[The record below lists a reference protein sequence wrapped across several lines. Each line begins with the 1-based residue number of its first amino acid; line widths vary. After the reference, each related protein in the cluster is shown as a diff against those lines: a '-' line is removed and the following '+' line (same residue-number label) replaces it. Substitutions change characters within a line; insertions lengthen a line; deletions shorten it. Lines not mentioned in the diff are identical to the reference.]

1 MSSRRPVENFSAAL
15 RALNSWPNDWKSG
28 MKNDS
33 LASADAPA
41 HLSERR
47 FSQERIQNWL
57 IAKLAELRGIEP
69 NDLSPDEPF
78 RNYGLASIDMVGLS
92 GELEDWLGRSLSP

>member
-1 MSSRRPVENFSAAL
+1 
-15 RALNSWPNDWKSG
+15 

-92 GELEDWLGRSLSP
+92 GELEDWLGRSLSPTIA